1 MTEPTTGPF
10 QAFRV
15 LSYPTAGDRDRKT
28 NGRVRYALTAT
39 EGRGR
44 DASALAPAGA
54 QVTLRAG
61 CLKVTTPEGSSGILS
76 AAGIISLDRALRQG
90 IAVLR
95 APPPVRESAQESGG
109 GDGADAE

>member
-1 MTEPTTGPF
+1 MTVPTTGPF

-44 DASALAPAGA
+44 DAAALAPARV
-54 QVTLRAG
+54 QVVLRAG
-61 CLKVTTPEGSSGILS
+61 CFKVTTPEGSSGILS
-76 AAGIISLDRALRQG
+76 AGGIMGLDRALDLG
-90 IAVLR
+90 IAFLR
-95 APPPVRESAQESGG
+95 ELPPVRESPPEGG
-109 GDGADAE
+109 GGAVADAG